1 MGNEDMSR
9 YKVWR
14 DKWKRKVNME
24 NLALYGIS
32 MFIMAILPVLAHI
45 S

>member
-1 MGNEDMSR
+1 MRDEDMSR

-32 MFIMAILPVLAHI
+32 TLIMAILPVLAHM

>member
-1 MGNEDMSR
+1 MRNEEMSR

-14 DKWKRKVNME
+14 EKWKRKVNME

-32 MFIMAILPVLAHI
+32 SLVMAILPVLAHI

>member
-1 MGNEDMSR
+1 MRNEDMGR

-14 DKWKRKVNME
+14 DKWRRKVNME

-32 MFIMAILPVLAHI
+32 TLVMAILPVLAQLG
-45 S
+45 

>member
-9 YKVWR
+9 YTVWR

-24 NLALYGIS
+24 NFALYGIS
-32 MFIMAILPVLAHI
+32 TLVMAILPVLAHM

>member
-1 MGNEDMSR
+1 MGNEEMSR

-14 DKWKRKVNME
+14 EKWKRKVNME

-32 MFIMAILPVLAHI
+32 SLVMAILPVLAHM

>member
-1 MGNEDMSR
+1 MIR

-24 NLALYGIS
+24 NFALYGIS
-32 MFIMAILPVLAHI
+32 TLVMAILPVLAHM